1 MSSRNLSLVTR
12 QRLATAL
19 STLTLVLV
27 ALAAFTA
34 VVGDATATFAQD
46 LGAGEPA
53 AAAPAAAEPA
63 AAEPAAGDASTDP
76 AASPPTTNLL
86 FEYYDALGLKYTIA
100 FLIMSFAFVAVLVM
114 NFLSLRRDSIV
125 PASLIEGFEAHLNEK
140 RYQDAYELAKA
151 DESFL
156 GHVLAAGL
164 AKLST
169 GYPQAIEAMQEV
181 GEDENMK
188 LEQRLSYVALVGSLA
203 PMLGLLGTVEG
214 MVDSFR
220 VIASSAAQ
228 PKPAD
233 LAKGIMKSLVTTVF
247 GLYLAIPAIFFYGL
261 LKNRLQRF
269 GFEVGVMSESLMSRF
284 SSVGGKK

>member
-27 ALAAFTA
+27 ALAAFAA